1 MTLYQKFKKLNI
13 DFSAIGLEQRGTE
26 EKYFC
31 TPKGARII
39 GWAGVDGIHYCFIR
53 GFEEMVFAVSPMN
66 TPGDYVRPIARS
78 FEDLLRL
85 LLACGSMDAIEQT
98 HLWDEG
104 QFDEYVAENQPTTA
118 ALAVFDV
125 LRDKLGITPM
135 EHPYGYIRK
144 LQQSFDYGQIQYPP
158 EYYDIDMNPAAE
170 PVKPEWKVTYDGG
183 FWDNCGRA
191 GKEIPVGKTFSWGD
205 EVWYLPAVYA
215 CGKGLVVDFCV
226 EVAPERVKAFIDK
239 WDLEHENERH
249 FSKDEREQISREHP
263 LNIEFRPSVEVN
275 GKLLRS
281 KHGCGVS
288 WIAPSCLQEDMCVEI
303 EAETVLDHYGLDASR
318 CWNFHRC
325 TFPWATSRKPAI
337 KSLELHLERSLTD
350 IPGIRFQTPAAGE
363 SISFT
368 HPVTGVKHTL
378 TVQEYE
384 AQEMDPACFPDQE
397 MEYPTHY
404 AAMTYTLDP
413 DIPGDSYMLQDCADG
428 DHPRQKQ
435 TASNGPTS
443 VCSAAVIGIIGGA
456 DGQTAIILSSRAT
469 AKLHAVCSSLHFEPV
484 QNVEWRFVFRQ
495 KLMQD
500 VDVKLI

>member
-98 HLWDEG
+98 HQWDEG

-215 CGKGLVVDFCV
+215 
-226 EVAPERVKAFIDK
+226 
-239 WDLEHENERH
+239 
-249 FSKDEREQISREHP
+249 
-263 LNIEFRPSVEVN
+263 
-275 GKLLRS
+275 
-281 KHGCGVS
+281 
-288 WIAPSCLQEDMCVEI
+288 
-303 EAETVLDHYGLDASR
+303 
-318 CWNFHRC
+318 
-325 TFPWATSRKPAI
+325 
-337 KSLELHLERSLTD
+337 LHLLFFTIRRIRD
-350 IPGIRFQTPAAGE
+350 I
-363 SISFT
+363 
-368 HPVTGVKHTL
+368 
-378 TVQEYE
+378 
-384 AQEMDPACFPDQE
+384 
-397 MEYPTHY
+397 
-404 AAMTYTLDP
+404 
-413 DIPGDSYMLQDCADG
+413 
-428 DHPRQKQ
+428 
-435 TASNGPTS
+435 
-443 VCSAAVIGIIGGA
+443 
-456 DGQTAIILSSRAT
+456 
-469 AKLHAVCSSLHFEPV
+469 
-484 QNVEWRFVFRQ
+484 VFG
-495 KLMQD
+495 
-500 VDVKLI
+500 

>member
-98 HLWDEG
+98 HQWDEG

-249 FSKDEREQISREHP
+249 FSKDDI
-263 LNIEFRPSVEVN
+263 L
-275 GKLLRS
+275 
-281 KHGCGVS
+281 
-288 WIAPSCLQEDMCVEI
+288 EI
-303 EAETVLDHYGLDASR
+303 RDNEE
-318 CWNFHRC
+318 
-325 TFPWATSRKPAI
+325 K
-337 KSLELHLERSLTD
+337 
-350 IPGIRFQTPAAGE
+350 
-363 SISFT
+363 
-368 HPVTGVKHTL
+368 
-378 TVQEYE
+378 
-384 AQEMDPACFPDQE
+384 
-397 MEYPTHY
+397 
-404 AAMTYTLDP
+404 
-413 DIPGDSYMLQDCADG
+413 QD
-428 DHPRQKQ
+428 
-435 TASNGPTS
+435 
-443 VCSAAVIGIIGGA
+443 
-456 DGQTAIILSSRAT
+456 
-469 AKLHAVCSSLHFEPV
+469 
-484 QNVEWRFVFRQ
+484 
-495 KLMQD
+495 
-500 VDVKLI
+500 